1 MPPET
6 EAVQV
11 DTTLNPDDNQY
22 TVRFYGRDGE
32 LIQEQ
37 RVPVQWTETE
47 AVDVDTGQITG
58 LPRLEFDDGVLTYY
72 GTAGDFLWRA
82 DGVGVTTQG
91 TSSNEYH
98 MAGRNLDIEEIFG
111 PFDTDTRMDDDE
123 RYGNPYVRRYT
134 EGERDRAEE
143 YLRMTYGTST
153 EMREDFVRMRSR
165 YLDEM
170 FLKGEWKIPDD
181 EEQPDIKD
189 ERGGALDEFL
199 EEFKPQKTT
208 PERSDEQE

>member
-22 TVRFYGRDGE
+22 TVRFYRGDGE

-37 RVPVQWTETE
+37 RVPVQWTETG

-58 LPRLEFDDGVLTYY
+58 LPRLEFDDGGLTYY
-72 GTAGDFLWRA
+72 GTAGDF
-82 DGVGVTTQG
+82 
-91 TSSNEYH
+91 
-98 MAGRNLDIEEIFG
+98 IEEIFG

-143 YLRMTYGTST
+143 YLRMTYGTRT
-153 EMREDFVRMRSR
+153 EMRENFVRMRSR

-170 FLKGEWKIPDD
+170 FLKGEWKIPDN

-199 EEFKPQKTT
+199 EEFKPQKTN